1 MFLSVFTSFR
11 VWRFGAWFE
20 VNMNIRLVG
29 IPEQII
35 ASAMKLGIA
44 KTKTD
49 AIMLGLLALG
59 DKYSLL
65 ERLED
70 EEDVR
75 EAKRILADVKSG
87 KEKYIGA
94 KEFEKRT
101 GLKIMR

>member
-1 MFLSVFTSFR
+1 M
-11 VWRFGAWFE
+11 
-20 VNMNIRLVG
+20 NMNVRLEG

-70 EEDVR
+70 EEDAR
-75 EAKRILADVKSG
+75 DAERILREEKAG
-87 KEKYIGA
+87 KRKLYNA

-101 GLKIMR
+101 GAKIT